1 MQWNRASRF
10 EFDRKSMETETTR
23 FSEFINGE
31 KAIVK
36 KAIESSEFISH
47 RARLFDSR
55 KNSHSTKLEQRP
67 WILVKLSFRVLC
79 NSKLSS

>member
-1 MQWNRASRF
+1 MQWNGASQF

-36 KAIESSEFISH
+36 RIQEEERNK
-47 RARLFDSR
+47 
-55 KNSHSTKLEQRP
+55 
-67 WILVKLSFRVLC
+67 
-79 NSKLSS
+79 SKRTGLWE